1 MQVEQ
6 AKRIVKILME
16 EISGGSQEFMDVR
29 DECEEILVRAGMSE
43 IEAEEFV
50 GSL

>member
-1 MQVEQ
+1 MKVAQ
-6 AKRIVKILME
+6 AKLIVKILME
-16 EISGGSQEFMDVR
+16 EISGGSQEYMDVR
-29 DECEEILVRAGMSE
+29 DECENILINAGMNE

>member
-16 EISGGSQEFMDVR
+16 EISGGSQEYMDAR
-29 DECEEILVRAGMSE
+29 DECENILVNAGMNE
-43 IEAEEFV
+43 IQAEEFV